1 LLHGLRVY
9 ALDQFGPLTKTVLN
23 AWGIHRCA
31 DFGEIVF
38 NLIEYNMFSKTDQD
52 RREDFEEVFEFE
64 DAFVKPFLPSR
75 RPRGANGP
83 RARGAT

>member
-1 LLHGLRVY
+1 ML
-9 ALDQFGPLTKTVLN
+9 AE
-23 AWGIHRCA
+23 WGVTRCA

-64 DAFVKPFLPSR
+64 EAFVKPFLPSR
-75 RPRGANGP
+75 RPRGASGP
-83 RARGAT
+83 RARGAL